1 MHRSVPEAKGSKVKV
16 KIGTK
21 LMIVFII
28 RGWVFTPSVDD
39 AESECGLDN
48 VTDWDVVVE
57 NDGDETLEKVLEP
70 ILNLTKS

>member
-1 MHRSVPEAKGSKVKV
+1 
-16 KIGTK
+16 
-21 LMIVFII
+21 MIVFII

-48 VTDWDVVVE
+48 VNDWDVVVE

-70 ILNLTKS
+70 ILNLIKS